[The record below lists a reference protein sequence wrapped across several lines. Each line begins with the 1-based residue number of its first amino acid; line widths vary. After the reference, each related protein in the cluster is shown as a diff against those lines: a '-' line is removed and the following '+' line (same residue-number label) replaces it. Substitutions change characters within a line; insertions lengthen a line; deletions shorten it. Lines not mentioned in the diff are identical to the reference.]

1 MSATEESR
9 EMSAAEETRRLL
21 HEQTLSGTVQQHIY
35 EVIHVA
41 AKTVQLLKPGATI
54 SGMRENQ
61 LRNVVNAALE
71 ASSIEEVAAFIM
83 FQLGRSTNRGPWSYN
98 GFGEAV
104 IADLTGPV
112 RTIAQHAR
120 DRAVEALAQTT
131 PNDLPSDP
139 ERQRLLAVASMAL
152 ARQYLGYLN
161 RLFYYADRANGWDRL
176 PKLVAQQEAQN
187 A

>member
-1 MSATEESR
+1 MRATEE
-9 EMSAAEETRRLL
+9 ARRLL

-35 EVIHVA
+35 RVIQVA
-41 AKTVQLLKPGATI
+41 AETVQRLRPDKAI
-54 SGMRENQ
+54 SGMRESQ

-71 ASSIEEVAAFIM
+71 ASSVEEVAAFIM

-112 RTIAQHAR
+112 RQIAQEAC
-120 DRAVEALAQTT
+120 DQAVAALVQAA
-131 PNDLPSDP
+131 PDFAPSAA
-139 ERQRLLAVASMAL
+139 ECQQLLAAATMAL

-161 RLFYYADRANGWDRL
+161 RLFYYADRADGWDRL
-176 PKLVAQQEAQN
+176 PKLAAQKEAKH